1 MGLMKNIGEM
11 IGEKIER
18 DLEKANAREYEK
30 MQRDPDSKMSAVR
43 RLQFKLQ
50 AANELV
56 DEQVMGRKTG
66 MAKMREQSMEAETS
80 QEVKVYVNYVIP
92 DTYFDPA
99 MTNSLNHKYPDKLRV
114 AMHTG
119 KDDNSVNWEE
129 SLFLPVKGKGGE
141 PLVMHMSDEM
151 KKMSGLPKDKNY
163 MIISFPEGQ
172 GEKLFINKAV
182 RDDDGVVAYRKYM
195 EQLKADML
203 DKIMKKLEPFI
214 RARDT
219 LNAAID
225 AARNVWNKG
234 DEWKP
239 RIATDQYGFTNE
251 KITSD
256 QIQAIKEQAKE
267 AQKTGRETVETIAA
281 KKVESRL
288 SDKEVMDLIVNHKM
302 PKKKERQAAT
312 ELSDKEV
319 MELIVKHK
327 TAGKEKVSQAG
338 LDYLAEMSPV
348 NSSAGESIGY
358 MARDIRKEL
367 VAGKS
372 LSDIEQ
378 ETRKSIMEHTK
389 GDYQKTELA
398 ALNELISGVKKAE
411 ERAKASE
418 RSISDDAVKKRPVI
432 RKSQKK
438 ESKKSNGRV

>member
-1 MGLMKNIGEM
+1 MGLMEKIGEA
-11 IGEKIER
+11 IDR
-18 DLEKANAREYEK
+18 NLEEENARDYAK
-30 MQRDPDSKMSAVR
+30 MQADPDSRLSAIR
-43 RLQFKLQ
+43 RYKFKLQ
-50 AANELV
+50 AVNEILEGNNTRSAKV
-56 DEQVMGRKTG
+56 RQQLMEQEV
-66 MAKMREQSMEAETS
+66 ASEN
-80 QEVKVYVNYVIP
+80 VKVYVNYVIP
-92 DTYFDPA
+92 DKYFDPA

-119 KDDNSVNWEE
+119 KDENSVNWEE

-172 GEKLFINKAV
+172 GAKLFINKAV

-256 QIQAIKEQAKE
+256 QIQAIKEQVKE

-302 PKKKERQAAT
+302 PKKKERQAVS

-327 TAGKEKVSQAG
+327 TAKAKRTRKTATKPKEK
-338 LDYLAEMSPV
+338 
-348 NSSAGESIGY
+348 
-358 MARDIRKEL
+358 
-367 VAGKS
+367 
-372 LSDIEQ
+372 
-378 ETRKSIMEHTK
+378 
-389 GDYQKTELA
+389 
-398 ALNELISGVKKAE
+398 SGGMKM
-411 ERAKASE
+411 
-418 RSISDDAVKKRPVI
+418 
-432 RKSQKK
+432 
-438 ESKKSNGRV
+438 